1 MLLSLSV
8 SLVAPMHC
16 ITCHALWSSENRPPP
31 LVQGGLAVRKG
42 LKRSLTAVAM
52 PGAITLKVSDTMYLL
67 IVRYTMELTNTTL
80 TATVVG
86 YC

>member
-1 MLLSLSV
+1 M
-8 SLVAPMHC
+8 M
-16 ITCHALWSSENRPPP
+16 
-31 LVQGGLAVRKG
+31 
-42 LKRSLTAVAM
+42 RSLTAAAM